1 MITWFRKDFR
11 FPFLFL
17 SAMVLHSLYRLMQKA
32 TKQAFQSEHGRKSLL
47 QQGWWCCEH
56 MCPTW
61 PSILFLL
68 IYFFAMPFVI
78 PYKMAASRTLWYMQ
92 QNTVHTSFQKTSRAS
107 SRPQFAV
114 IWLVT
119 WLISFLKS
127 IKLFEDGNTDLEVQ
141 PWWVWD

>member
-32 TKQAFQSEHGRKSLL
+32 TKQAFQNEHGSKSLL
-47 QQGWWCCEH
+47 QQGWWCCCAQH
-56 MCPTW
+56 DPVFYF
-61 PSILFLL
+61 ILF
-68 IYFFAMPFVI
+68 IFFAMPFVI
-78 PYKMAASRTLWYMQ
+78 PCKMAASRTLWYMR
-92 QNTVHTSFQKTSRAS
+92 QNTVHTSFQKTTRAS

-141 PWWVWD
+141 PQWVWD

>member
-1 MITWFRKDFR
+1 MSTAANPYYNKGDDVVVPNMTQYF
-11 FPFLFL
+11 
-17 SAMVLHSLYRLMQKA
+17 
-32 TKQAFQSEHGRKSLL
+32 
-47 QQGWWCCEH
+47 
-56 MCPTW
+56 
-61 PSILFLL
+61 ILF

-78 PYKMAASRTLWYMQ
+78 PCKMAASRTLWYMR
-92 QNTVHTSFQKTSRAS
+92 QNTVHTSFQKTTRAS

-141 PWWVWD
+141 PQ